1 MKNTARMAALTAS
14 ILLCGLS
21 IPLFAQAPPS
31 GPCPPGAVPIPGQGR
46 CGSPAEASANRG
58 GGSSRPVYTEVWED
72 RYGAIAEDPVKGG
85 GGVSE
90 DEKSKRNA
98 DRIAISRCGTNQ
110 CKVVSRVRNT
120 CQAIAY
126 GEGLRFFGDGASEQ
140 LAANDAITKC
150 ERKGTKCE
158 LKYTGC
164 SLPVRVK

>member
-72 RYGAIAEDPVKGG
+72 RYGALAVDFENPKTGA
-85 GGVSE
+85 SE
-90 DEKSKRNA
+90 NQKSERAAKRLA
-98 DRIAISRCGTNQ
+98 LKKCGSSRCEIVNF
-110 CKVVSRVRNT
+110 VRNN
-120 CQAIAY
+120 CLAAAY
-126 GEGLRFFGDGASEQ
+126 GEGWLGYGSNPDIELAKKKALNNCENKGGKCKIEYAS
-140 LAANDAITKC
+140 
-150 ERKGTKCE
+150 
-158 LKYTGC
+158 C